1 MQKKRI
7 FYLITRSEPGGAQS
21 HVLELLKGFKDQ
33 YELILASGEEGF
45 LLDEARRLGIRTY
58 LIDNLQRNPSP
69 SDDYKAYKEIV
80 TVLRES
86 KPDLVYCHSS
96 KAGILGRLAA
106 HRLGIKT
113 VFTAHGWSFAEGTP
127 LSRKLIGLL
136 PERLLAYWTDS
147 IITVSDT
154 DRDLAI
160 RYRIGR
166 PEKIVTIHNGI
177 ADQPQPVVNKVDKES
192 TRPIT
197 LIMVARFAAPKYY
210 AQLIDASATI
220 KGDFRLRLVG
230 DGPLFESMKKRA
242 EDLNLSG
249 IVEFLGSRDDVDEL
263 LANSD
268 VFILVSDWEGFPISI
283 LEAMRAG
290 LPVIACNV
298 GGIHEAITD
307 RTNGRLVPRGEIAGL
322 KLAMQEL
329 ISDRALRQEMG
340 AQARQRFEQLF
351 TTDIM
356 LKKIEA
362 VYRSLGVSVPS
373 ATA

>member
-21 HVLELLKGFKDQ
+21 HVLELLKGFNDQ

-45 LLDEARRLGIRTY
+45 LLEEARSLGIRTY
-58 LIDNLQRNPSP
+58 LIDNLQRNLSLTN
-69 SDDYKAYKEIV
+69 DYKAYKEIV
-80 TVLRES
+80 SVLKES
-86 KPDLVYCHSS
+86 RPDLVHCHSS

-106 HRLGIKT
+106 HSLGINT

-127 LSRKLIGLL
+127 LSRKLIGLV
-136 PERLLAYWTDS
+136 PERLLAYWTNC

-177 ADQPQPVVNKVDKES
+177 ADQPQLMVNKDSDEPV
-192 TRPIT
+192 T

-210 AQLIDASATI
+210 AQLIDAAATI
-220 KGDFRLRLVG
+220 KANFRLRLVG
-230 DGPLFESMKKRA
+230 DGPLLEPMKKRA
-242 EDLNLSG
+242 EALNISD
-249 IVEFLGSRDDVDEL
+249 IVEFLGSRDDVDSL
-263 LANSD
+263 LADSD
-268 VFILVSDWEGFPISI
+268 IFILVTDWEGFPISI

-290 LPVIACNV
+290 LPVIACDV
-298 GGIHEAITD
+298 GGVREAITD
-307 RTNGRLVPRGEIAGL
+307 RSNGRLVPRGEIAGL

-329 ISDRALRQEMG
+329 ISDKTLRREMG

-351 TTDIM
+351 TTNIM
-356 LKKIEA
+356 LKRIDA
-362 VYRSLGVSVPS
+362 IYHSLEVNAPS
-373 ATA
+373 AKA

>member
-21 HVLELLKGFKDQ
+21 HVLELLKGFNDQ

-45 LLDEARRLGIRTY
+45 LLEEARSLGIRIY
-58 LIDNLQRNPSP
+58 LIENLQRNLSP
-69 SDDYKAYKEIV
+69 GNDYKAYKEIV
-80 TVLRES
+80 SVLKES
-86 KPDLVYCHSS
+86 RPDLVHCHSS

-106 HRLGIKT
+106 HSLGIKT

-136 PERLLAYWTDS
+136 PERLLAYWTDY

-160 RYRIGR
+160 RYRISR
-166 PEKIVTIHNGI
+166 PEKIITIHNGI
-177 ADQPQPVVNKVDKES
+177 ADQPLSKVNKDSAKPV
-192 TRPIT
+192 T

-210 AQLIDASATI
+210 AQLIDAAATI
-220 KGDFRLRLVG
+220 KANFRLRLVG
-230 DGPLFESMKKRA
+230 DGPLLEPMKKRA
-242 EDLNLSG
+242 EELNLSD
-249 IVEFLGSRDDVDEL
+249 IVEFLGSRDDVDDL
-263 LANSD
+263 LADSD
-268 VFILVSDWEGFPISI
+268 VFILVTDWEGFPISI

-290 LPVIACNV
+290 LPVIACDV
-298 GGIHEAITD
+298 GGVHEAITD

-329 ISDRALRQEMG
+329 ISDKALRLEMG

-351 TTDIM
+351 TTKIM

-362 VYRSLGVSVPS
+362 IYRSLGVNALS
-373 ATA
+373 ARA

>member
-7 FYLITRSEPGGAQS
+7 LYLITRSEPGGAQS

-33 YELILASGEEGF
+33 YELVLATGEEGF
-45 LLDEARRLGIRTY
+45 LLDEARSLGIRTY
-58 LIDNLQRNPSP
+58 LIANLQRNLSP
-69 SDDYKAYKEIV
+69 TRDYKAYKEIV
-80 TVLRES
+80 SVLKES
-86 KPDLVYCHSS
+86 RPDLIHCHSS

-136 PERLLAYWTDS
+136 PERLLACWTNY

-166 PEKIVTIHNGI
+166 PERIVTIHNGI
-177 ADQPQPVVNKVDKES
+177 ADQALPTVNKDNV
-192 TRPIT
+192 RPIT

-210 AQLIDASATI
+210 AQLIDAAATI
-220 KGDFRLRLVG
+220 KANFRLRLVG
-230 DGPLFESMKKRA
+230 NGPLLERMKKRA
-242 EDLNLSG
+242 EELNLSD
-249 IVEFLGSRDDVDEL
+249 IVEFLGSRDDVDAL
-263 LANSD
+263 LADSD

-290 LPVIACNV
+290 LPVIACDV

-329 ISDRALRQEMG
+329 INDKTLRLEMG
-340 AQARQRFEQLF
+340 TQARRQFERLF

-362 VYRSLGVSVPS
+362 IYRSLEVN
-373 ATA
+373 ALYARA

>member
-1 MQKKRI
+1 M
-7 FYLITRSEPGGAQS
+7 ITRSEPGGAQS
-21 HVLELLKGFKDQ
+21 HVLELLKGFKEQ
-33 YELILASGEEGF
+33 YELVLATGEEGF
-45 LLDEARRLGIRTY
+45 LLDEAINLDIRTY
-58 LIDNLQRNPSP
+58 LISSMQRNPSP
-69 SDDYKAYKEIV
+69 GKDYKAYKEIV
-80 TVLRES
+80 AALKES
-86 KPDLVYCHSS
+86 RPDLVHCHSS

-106 HRLGIKT
+106 HKLGIKT

-136 PERLLAYWTDS
+136 PERLLAYWTDC

-177 ADQPQPVVNKVDKES
+177 ADQALPTVNKDDA
-192 TRPIT
+192 RPVE

-210 AQLIDASATI
+210 AQLIDAAATI
-220 KGDFRLRLVG
+220 KANFRLRLVG
-230 DGPLFESMKKRA
+230 DGPLLEPMKKRA
-242 EDLNLSG
+242 EDLNLSD

-263 LANSD
+263 LAGSD

-298 GGIHEAITD
+298 GGIHEAIPD
-307 RTNGRLVPRGEIAGL
+307 HSNGRLVPRGEIAGL

-329 ISDRALRQEMG
+329 ISDRALRLEMG
-340 AQARQRFEQLF
+340 AQSRQRFEQLF
-351 TTDIM
+351 TTAIM
-356 LKKIEA
+356 LKKIEVA
-362 VYRSLGVSVPS
+362 YRSLGINGPD
-373 ATA
+373 ARA

>member
-1 MQKKRI
+1 MRKPRI

-33 YELILASGEEGF
+33 YELVLASGEEGF
-45 LLDEARRLGIRTY
+45 LLEEARNLGIRTY
-58 LIDNLQRNPSP
+58 LIASLQRNLSP
-69 SDDYKAYKEIV
+69 SNDYKAYKEIV
-80 TVLRES
+80 SALKES
-86 KPDLVYCHSS
+86 RPDLVHCHSS

-106 HRLGIKT
+106 HSVGIKT

-136 PERLLAYWTDS
+136 PERLLAYWTDC

-166 PEKIVTIHNGI
+166 PERIVTIHNGI
-177 ADQPQPVVNKVDKES
+177 ADQPLPTVNKDNA
-192 TRPIT
+192 RPVE

-210 AQLIDASATI
+210 AQLIDAAATI
-220 KGDFRLRLVG
+220 KANFRLRLVG
-230 DGPLFESMKKRA
+230 DGPLLEPMKKRA
-242 EDLNLSG
+242 EDLNLSD
-249 IVEFLGSRDDVDEL
+249 IVKFLGSRDDVDAL
-263 LANSD
+263 LADSD

-290 LPVIACNV
+290 LPIIACNV

-329 ISDRALRQEMG
+329 INDKALRLEMG
-340 AQARQRFEQLF
+340 TQARKQFDQSF

-362 VYRSLGVSVPS
+362 TYRSLEVNAPY
-373 ATA
+373 ARA